1 MQLCAALMKQL
12 FARAKRQNNKSASLQ
27 TKHGGESSGWWS
39 LDLSGQL
46 GYPLVLEIQGWY
58 GSQPFSWRSV
68 SDGAVVAESRFL
80 QSPGLPLDILCI
92 QNNTLE
98 QGVPAE
104 LVALG
109 DHAPFMRYA
118 VYQACAC
125 LPSAKQLAEDSP
137 LLLVLTLDWA
147 QRLNIEQA
155 ELAVWLSDKRARLL
169 EIIGLPGSA
178 SLARLLRRIPL
189 TPIASWQLDALRK
202 CLQQP
207 DALGLLRHL
216 THPNLNHVWFLNRFP
231 ASWPKLL
238 EMIEQNASLHTIV
251 WLQRMVED
259 IQRLA
264 PNGTQ
269 LYRVSD
275 TQALQQLHDALVER
289 FNALS
294 RGKRAAALTLKYGD
308 SPEAPIPSHTDI
320 VALESWD
327 ALLAEGTQM
336 HHCIGSYAAQIAAR
350 QVFVYHMQSPEVL
363 TIALAPQGGKWGLQ
377 EARGY
382 CNALPSEASL
392 EAIQRWL
399 LAGS

>member
-12 FARAKRQNNKSASLQ
+12 FARAKRQNKSASLN
-27 TKHGGESSGWWS
+27 TKHGGERSGWWS

-46 GYPLVLEIQGWY
+46 GYPLTLEIQGWY
-58 GSQPFSWRSV
+58 GSQPFSWKSV

-80 QSPGLPLDILCI
+80 QPPGLPLDILRT
-92 QNNTLE
+92 QDNTLD
-98 QGVPAE
+98 QGVPSE

-125 LPSAKQLAEDSP
+125 LPAAKQLAEDSP

-147 QRLNIEQA
+147 QRLSIEQG

-169 EIIGLPGSA
+169 EIIGLPGSS

-207 DALGLLRHL
+207 EALALLRHL
-216 THPNLNHVWFLNRFP
+216 ARPNLNHVWFLNRFP

-269 LYRVSD
+269 IYRASD
-275 TQALQQLHDALVER
+275 TQTLQQLHDDLVAR

-294 RGKRAAALTLKYGD
+294 RESHGAALAMQYGD
-308 SPEAPIPSHTDI
+308 YPEVPHPGDADI

-350 QVFVYHMQSPEVL
+350 QVFVYHMQAPEVL
-363 TIALAPQGGKWGLQ
+363 TVALTPQGGKWGLQ

-382 CNALPSEASL
+382 CNALPGEAAL
-392 EAIQRWL
+392 AAIQRWL
-399 LAGS
+399 SVAY